1 MTKKII
7 DSKKKHETNG
17 REMEQNKIKMK
28 NKKNIV
34 WWMGLRSC
42 HVWSIFQ
49 QMFQDENLKLL
60 L

>member
-28 NKKNIV
+28 NKTILFDE
-34 WWMGLRSC
+34 WGC
-42 HVWSIFQ
+42 GHV
-49 QMFQDENLKLL
+49 MFDLFFSKCFRMKI
-60 L
+60 